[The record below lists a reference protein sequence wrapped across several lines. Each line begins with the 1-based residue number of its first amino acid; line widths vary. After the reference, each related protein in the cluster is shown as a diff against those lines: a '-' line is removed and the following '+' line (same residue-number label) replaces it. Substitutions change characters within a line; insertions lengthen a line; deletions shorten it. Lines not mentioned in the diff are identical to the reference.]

1 MVLPR
6 SGAGATAKIFMAYH
20 GYVVFV
26 PPKNIASVLNN
37 ESNLRILEK
46 LKVRPYYPRELAAEM
61 GLSEPFVV
69 RRLKAMEEHDIVEGR
84 WEAEGTRKVKR
95 YHAKDVRLQLGKDGL
110 KVTTAEIPV
119 KTGINLKNEMY
130 GRLLRLPLLA
140 IFAYG
145 ILFNVPILIGIMLV
159 LIFWY
164 LLINIAYYLEYRFT
178 TSMLSTA
185 IYALGTLVLAGM
197 LFADYLSVAVPAE
210 AVAVVTA
217 LFAVALVLV
226 LVYQSRYYQLEYEGM
241 FSCSRELVSGLG
253 GAPVLKKIFYLP
265 VVIKWKINEYFGLV

>member
-1 MVLPR
+1 
-6 SGAGATAKIFMAYH
+6 
-20 GYVVFV
+20 V
-26 PPKNIASVLNN
+26 PPKNIASILNN

-46 LKVRPYYPRELAAEM
+46 LKARPYYPRELAAEM

-95 YHAKDVRLQLGKDGL
+95 YHVKDVTLQLGKDGL
-110 KVTTAEIPV
+110 KVTTAEVPV
-119 KTGINLKNEMY
+119 KKGINLRNELF

-140 IFAYG
+140 VFAYG

-159 LIFWY
+159 LVFWF

-178 TSMLSTA
+178 TSLLSTV
-185 IYALGTLVLAGM
+185 IYAFGTLVLAGI
-197 LFADYLSVAVPAE
+197 LFVDQLAIAVPAE
-210 AVAVVTA
+210 AIAVVTA

-226 LVYQSRYYQLEYEGM
+226 LVYQSRYYQLECDGM
-241 FSCSRELVSGLG
+241 FKSTADLISGLED
-253 GAPVLKKIFYLP
+253 APVYEKIFYLP
-265 VVIKWKINEYFGLV
+265 VAIKWKVNEYFGLV